1 MQGWMIALIAVAAFV
16 ALIAIAFLIGAL
28 VFVHSI
34 LGRRKELSER
44 AKKKK
49 GHISNKFGVD
59 SSWFDTV
66 AATTSQATITAY
78 DGVKLGAR
86 IIRQSEPTGR
96 VAVCCHGYGATLG
109 STQVQAKMFYDRGFD
124 VYMLAMRGHKGSGG
138 KVGMAW
144 IDRFDL
150 SRWIDRIISDYGDNV
165 QIALYGISMGGS
177 TVISYAGMTPPPQIK
192 CVIEDC
198 GFSSQYDE
206 YIASLKAAHLPK
218 CCIHLF
224 NIGLKL
230 VHGYSLYDAD
240 MTKFA
245 ENMTLPALFFH
256 GTKDDFVPFELG
268 QKLYA
273 ACASAEKDFIAVEG
287 AGHGCAYVTDKEKYT
302 SAFTAFIDKHIAG
315 SELVHFPAQPEPAK
329 EEEAEATEAKAE
341 DAESSAEESITPPTA
356 PLDN

>member
-1 MQGWMIALIAVAAFV
+1 
-16 ALIAIAFLIGAL
+16 
-28 VFVHSI
+28 
-34 LGRRKELSER
+34 
-44 AKKKK
+44 
-49 GHISNKFGVD
+49 
-59 SSWFDTV
+59 
-66 AATTSQATITAY
+66 TITAY

-144 IDRFDL
+144 VDRFDL
-150 SRWIDRIISDYGDNV
+150 SRWIDRIITDYGESV
-165 QIALYGISMGGS
+165 QIALYGISMGGA
-177 TVISYAGMTPPPQIK
+177 TVVSYAGMTPPPQIK
-192 CVIEDC
+192 CVIDDC
-198 GFSSQYDE
+198 GFSSQYEE
-206 YIASLKAAHLPK
+206 YLACLKAAKLPK

-240 MTKFA
+240 ITKFA
-245 ENMTLPALFFH
+245 KNMTLPALFFH

-268 QKLYA
+268 QKLYE

-287 AGHGCAYVTDKEKYT
+287 AGHGLSYVTDKEKYA
-302 SAFTAFIDKHIAG
+302 SAFTAFIDKHIEG
-315 SELVHFPAQPEPAK
+315 SELVHFPVEPEPAK
-329 EEEAEATEAKAE
+329 EEEAETAEEVTEPAENATATEEAVPA
-341 DAESSAEESITPPTA
+341 AEENVAPPTA
-356 PLDN
+356 PLDD